1 MPPLPQTFSPFQVHF
16 GDQLDAL
23 NAQTGNDTQPG
34 TNNDSAHAPSLGN
47 KAPQAGTRP
56 SGSANPAGRTA
67 AQAPPLSANALTQPV
82 SMPGHADGKE
92 ENRTSGQLNQ
102 GLSEGGKSSWPTL
115 SEISNSTL
123 GILQDPVHAGHYV
136 DPHTHPYIHLG
147 TDFVGAA
154 ATQIVRPFN
163 GLEHLDATLTS
174 LDHYVEN
181 PLSRFIERAAENN
194 ERWLDAADQER
205 EGDWGGHY
213 ANMVGHRAGDVLT
226 SILGGKIL
234 SAGGQALARTRA
246 IQLSHNAL
254 RKRGVNL
261 DPVLSQPVK
270 NAAKAGTMKALSGQ
284 PDEWKENFVKG
295 AAQSLRNDM
304 GRFTVTRTIHGF
316 KKKKEKVRKDDS
328 RRGQK

>member
-1 MPPLPQTFSPFQVHF
+1 
-16 GDQLDAL
+16 
-23 NAQTGNDTQPG
+23 
-34 TNNDSAHAPSLGN
+34 
-47 KAPQAGTRP
+47 
-56 SGSANPAGRTA
+56 
-67 AQAPPLSANALTQPV
+67 
-82 SMPGHADGKE
+82 MPGHDDGKE
-92 ENRTSGQLNQ
+92 ENRTSGQLNR

-154 ATQIVRPFN
+154 ATQVVRPFN
-163 GLEHLDATLTS
+163 GLEHLGATLTS

-194 ERWLDAADQER
+194 ERWLDEADQER

-213 ANMVGHRAGDVLT
+213 VNIAGQTAGDVLT

-234 SAGGQALARTRA
+234 SAGDQALARTRA
-246 IQLSHNAL
+246 IQLSHKAL

-261 DPVLSQPVK
+261 DPVLSQPVR
-270 NAAKAGTMKALSGQ
+270 NAVKGGPLNALSGH

-295 AAQSLRNDM
+295 AGKSLGKDM
-304 GRFTVTRTIHGF
+304 FQFTVTRAIHGF
-316 KKKKEKVRKDDS
+316 KKKKEKVSKDDS